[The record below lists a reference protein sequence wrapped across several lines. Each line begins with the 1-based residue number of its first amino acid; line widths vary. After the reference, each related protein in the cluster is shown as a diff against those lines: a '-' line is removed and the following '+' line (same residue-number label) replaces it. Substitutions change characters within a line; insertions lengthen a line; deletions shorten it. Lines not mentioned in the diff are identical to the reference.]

1 LSSPAIFDHLTFKL
15 FCEDSMDTGETTYED
30 PKQQLA
36 EVPDTDAG
44 AAQSILKRGGEAYEH
59 AEKAVS
65 EVYDKAAQAVVG
77 TYEHGKS
84 YSRKNPDKALFI
96 ALGLGVG
103 IGFLF
108 GAGSRHAPAGRF
120 ARPVVKA
127 LSGIASQ
134 LFR

>member
-1 LSSPAIFDHLTFKL
+1 
-15 FCEDSMDTGETTYED
+15 MDTGETTYED

-65 EVYDKAAQAVVG
+65 EVYDKTAQAVVG

>member
-1 LSSPAIFDHLTFKL
+1 
-15 FCEDSMDTGETTYED
+15 MDTGENTYKTTE
-30 PKQQLA
+30 QQIVG
-36 EVPDTDAG
+36 VPDQDAG

-65 EVYDKAAQAVVG
+65 EVYDKAAQAVVE

-84 YSRKNPDKALFI
+84 YSRKNPEKALFI
-96 ALGLGVG
+96 AFGLGVG

-127 LSGIASQ
+127 LSDIALQ
-134 LFR
+134 FFR

>member
-1 LSSPAIFDHLTFKL
+1 
-15 FCEDSMDTGETTYED
+15 MDTGENIYED
-30 PKQQLA
+30 PKHQLA
-36 EVPDTDAG
+36 EVPDKHAG
-44 AAQSILKRGGEAYEH
+44 GAQRILKRGGEAYEH

-65 EVYDKAAQAVVG
+65 GVYDKAAQAVVK

-84 YSRKNPDKALFI
+84 YSRKNPGKAMFI

-108 GAGSRHAPAGRF
+108 GGGSRHARPGRF
-120 ARPVVKA
+120 SRPVVNA
-127 LSGIASQ
+127 LSDIALQ